1 MNTQLCY
8 IHGHFL
14 CYRYHVYYLLS
25 LFSHNRPISTNHLDW
40 IIILDIVNN
49 IIEASLGRV
58 NCFLWTNLVEIKSS
72 ISNVVLDALE
82 NQMFNSWTFG

>member
-1 MNTQLCY
+1 M
-8 IHGHFL
+8 
-14 CYRYHVYYLLS
+14 
-25 LFSHNRPISTNHLDW
+25 
-40 IIILDIVNN
+40 DIVNN